1 MAAVSPFPLSRRGA
15 LAIVAIISL
24 IAASPTV
31 VARPI
36 PASADANAG
45 RAAARLA
52 DQPPP
57 GLRRSAEASAQ
68 AEAPAARGRQP
79 SGAHRVVS
87 IIPATTEMLFAMG
100 AGDRVVAVGSYD
112 RFPPEVDAL
121 PRVGALLD
129 PNIERILSLRPDLV
143 VLYGTQTDLRTQM
156 ERAGVPYYAYLH
168 RGLPDI
174 TQTIRSLGAR
184 VGVDA
189 AATALAARIERQL
202 DDIRTRVA
210 RSGRPKTLLVFGREP
225 GTLRN
230 IDASGGV
237 GFLHDMLEAAGGAD
251 VLGDTTQQSVM
262 MSTELVLARAPEVII
277 ELRYARG
284 DTTAASDLKAWDALP
299 SVPAVRHHRV
309 FMLQGEEFVVPGPR
323 VAAATERIARTL
335 HPELF
340 K

>member
-1 MAAVSPFPLSRRGA
+1 MRHRVA
-15 LAIVAIISL
+15 LAIVVLVSAL
-24 IAASPTV
+24 VAAPAAQRPPASPGV
-31 VARPI
+31 
-36 PASADANAG
+36 DGG

-52 DQPPP
+52 
-57 GLRRSAEASAQ
+57 
-68 AEAPAARGRQP
+68 EAPVPARPQP

-156 ERAGVPYYAYLH
+156 ERAGVPYYSYLH

-189 AATALAARIERQL
+189 AAKALAGRIERQL
-202 DDIRTRVA
+202 DDVRSRVA
-210 RSGRPKTLLVFGREP
+210 KRARPKTLLVFGREP
-225 GTLRN
+225 GTLKS

-237 GFLHDMLEAAGGAD
+237 GFLHDMLETAGGAD
-251 VLGDTTQQSVM
+251 VLADAKQQAVTL
-262 MSTELVLARAPEVII
+262 STELVLARAPEVII

-284 DTTAASDLKAWDALP
+284 DATAPSDLKAWDALP
-299 SVPAVRHHRV
+299 SVPAVRNHKV

-323 VAAATERIARTL
+323 VAAATEKLARTL